1 MQCILTRW
9 WVVALAVGCV
19 FAATKLAPAPG
30 EPKIVSIYP
39 FTGQRG
45 TTFTVTVRGNG
56 LHDANAVFLKNAPF
70 TAAIEGADIAAP
82 DAEAKSKTPIDLIRL
97 RIQIEPTA
105 KPGRYP
111 MRLVTPRGIS
121 DAIPLT
127 VLEQPVE
134 EEPAGSHE
142 TPESPISVNKLPAV
156 FSGKI
161 ARRGES
167 DYYAFNVT
175 AGETVTFAVISGLPS
190 TGAPGGN
197 ANGFDPSISLYEQSG
212 SWFDPKRV
220 NRIAFNDE
228 PLWVIGQG
236 TDAYL
241 VHRFEKGGRYLVR
254 IEAFSGQGGPDYGYQ
269 FKMMVGET
277 PQERGG
283 GGKTWAERGYA
294 HHFSDNR
301 LNEIAERGGLPQDK
315 SMIETYRGAAAPAAS
330 APFFKLPA
338 TLEGGLT
345 QPAETHRSRFHLDGP
360 QDIAIE
366 IETPAIAPPLF
377 NPVVRLL
384 NAAGQEV
391 ATNVQAGRGLCTGE
405 MTKSLQAKTTI
416 PLRDAG
422 DYTVEIRD
430 VTADLADPG
439 FRYRVLVRP
448 QIAHVGDVK
457 IAEDHVNITP
467 GEAKTVRVV
476 FDREEDYRGAV
487 AVTAD
492 SLPQG
497 VQALAG
503 ADFEPPDKEQR
514 GPVGKR
520 ERYAGRTERVVVVF
534 TAAPDA
540 AATKQPQLV
549 RLLVRPIVD
558 GKPGAVISTKEI
570 PLMVVAKQ

>member
-1 MQCILTRW
+1 VI
-9 WVVALAVGCV
+9 ALAVGCA
-19 FAATKLAPAPG
+19 FAATKPAPAPG
-30 EPKIVSIYP
+30 DPKIISVYP
-39 FTGQRG
+39 FAGQRG
-45 TTFTVTVRGNG
+45 TSITIIVRGNG

-70 TAAIEGADIAAP
+70 TAVIEGADMEAP
-82 DAEAKSKTPIDLIRL
+82 DPAGKSKTPIDLIRL

-111 MRLVTPRGIS
+111 MRLITPRGIS
-121 DAIPLT
+121 DATSLS
-127 VLEQPVE
+127 VMEQPIR

-142 TPESPISVNKLPAV
+142 TAESAIPVDKLPAL
-156 FSGKI
+156 FTGKI
-161 ARRGES
+161 VRRGES
-167 DYYAFNVT
+167 HYYAFDVK
-175 AGETVTFAVISGLPS
+175 AGETVTFAVVSGLPS

-197 ANGFDPSISLYEQSG
+197 ANGFDPSITLYEQSG

-236 TDAYL
+236 TDAYM
-241 VHRFEKGGRYLVR
+241 VHRFEKGGRYLAR

-283 GGKTWAERGYA
+283 GGRTWAERGYS
-294 HHFSDNR
+294 HHLSEKR
-301 LNEIAERGGLPQDK
+301 LNELAERGGLAQDK
-315 SMIETYRGAAAPAAS
+315 GTIETYRAAATPAAS

-366 IETPAIAPPLF
+366 IETPAMTPPLF

-439 FRYRVLVRP
+439 FQYRVLVRP
-448 QIAHVGDVK
+448 AIAHVGDVK

-467 GEAKTVRVV
+467 GEAKTIRVV

-492 SLPQG
+492 SLPPG

-503 ADFEPPDKEQR
+503 ADFEPPDKEQKA
-514 GPVGKR
+514 PVGKR
-520 ERYAGRTERVVVVF
+520 ERYTGRTERVVVVF